1 MTIKERGGVYIADTA
16 RVIGDVRLGKD
27 VSVWYGAV
35 IRGDVAPVVIGDGTN
50 VQDNAVIHCDH
61 LRANV
66 IGRDVVIG
74 HGAIVHGEL
83 IGDGTLIGMGA
94 KVLGR
99 TRIGRGCLIGAG
111 ALVAPGMEVPD
122 GSVVVGVPGKVVRG
136 VSDEDR
142 AYLAKLPGHYVRLAK
157 QHARDPGSP
166 MIFERSE
173 ILNADLLAD

>member
-1 MTIKERGGVYIADTA
+1 MMGARGGAYIADTA

-61 LRANV
+61 RRANV

-74 HGAIVHGEL
+74 HGAIVHGEFV
-83 IGDGTLIGMGA
+83 GDGTLIGMGA

-111 ALVAPGMEVPD
+111 ALVAPGTEVPD

-157 QHARDPGSP
+157 RHAERPEDPV
-166 MIFERSE
+166 IFGMDE
-173 ILNADLLAD
+173 IENADLIPE